1 MRWNR
6 LVVGVVASLPLIVAG
21 TFLAYRVSAQSP
33 VRSEFE
39 IVSIKRSMSNTPGGG
54 GRTLPDGS
62 QRMVDMPLRN
72 FIATASPVATREVIG
87 LPDWATTERYD
98 VEVKPPAGSSREQIR
113 EMWRTMWADRMKLI
127 AHVEQRERDVY
138 SLVLARADGKL
149 GPDLKPSTLDC
160 SPPAPDTPPPAPP
173 TTRPTEK
180 EVMSRCGMMRS
191 VGAILSGGMKM
202 DGLATSL
209 YGLAGGDVENHTGLD
224 GFYALSLKF
233 SARRGA
239 APPLDLAGA
248 DDTPDIFT
256 ALQEQLGL
264 KLERAKKMMPVF
276 VIDHIERPS
285 EN

>member
-1 MRWNR
+1 
-6 LVVGVVASLPLIVAG
+6 
-21 TFLAYRVSAQSP
+21 
-33 VRSEFE
+33 
-39 IVSIKRSMSNTPGGG
+39 
-54 GRTLPDGS
+54 
-62 QRMVDMPLRN
+62 
-72 FIATASPVATREVIG
+72 
-87 LPDWATTERYD
+87 
-98 VEVKPPAGSSREQIR
+98 
-113 EMWRTMWADRMKLI
+113 
-127 AHVEQRERDVY
+127 
-138 SLVLARADGKL
+138 
-149 GPDLKPSTLDC
+149 
-160 SPPAPDTPPPAPP
+160 
-173 TTRPTEK
+173 
-180 EVMSRCGMMRS
+180 
-191 VGAILSGGMKM
+191 M